1 MNTIPTPPTVP
12 VSASECYAGIDV
24 SKDTLD
30 LAVHGSKDV
39 LHVANDHDGWQRI
52 IERLAPLRPTL
63 IVVEATGGY
72 ERAIVEALQQGDL
85 PVALVN
91 PRQVRD
97 YAKALNI
104 LAKTDRIDAAVL
116 ARFGADVKPRP
127 SEKSDENQRNRDDL
141 VTRRRQLVD
150 LRAAELNRLKQARRP
165 SVKQSVQNVIDL
177 LDKEIADVAKQIE
190 QAIADD
196 EQAARIVKTVKQVVG
211 VGPVT
216 ASTLVAELPELGR
229 LDRRRITALVG
240 LAPFND
246 DSGRHQGRR
255 RMRGGRHALRAVLY
269 MATFTA
275 TQFNEVI
282 SRFYQSLVKRGKTHK
297 TAMGACMRK
306 MLIHLNTLVRK
317 LLQPNPNPHTA
328 S

>member
-1 MNTIPTPPTVP
+1 MNVTPTSTVSVP
-12 VSASECYAGIDV
+12 VSPCYVGIDV

-30 LAVHGSKDV
+30 LAVHGAKDV
-39 LHVANDHDGWQRI
+39 LHVANDRHGGQRI
-52 IERLAPLRPTL
+52 VERLAPMRPTL

-72 ERAIVEALQQGDL
+72 ERDIVEALQQVDL

-127 SEKSDENQRNRDDL
+127 SEKSDENQRNRGDL

-165 SVKQSVQNVIDL
+165 TVKKSVQNVINL
-177 LDKEIADVAKQIE
+177 LDKEIADIDQQIDE
-190 QAIADD
+190 AIAAD
-196 EQAARIVKTVKQVVG
+196 QRAAQIANTVNRVVG
-211 VGPVT
+211 VGQVT
-216 ASTLVAELPELGR
+216 TSMLICELPELGR
-229 LDRRRITALVG
+229 LDRRQITALVG

-246 DSGRHQGRR
+246 DSGRHQGKR

-269 MATFTA
+269 MATLTA
-275 TQFNEVI
+275 TRFNEVI
-282 SRFYQSLVKRGKTHK
+282 RCFYQSLTKRGKSHK

-306 MLIHLNTLVRK
+306 LLIHLNTLVRN
-317 LLQPNPNPHTA
+317 LLQSNAKSQPNA
-328 S
+328 